1 MIDKLEDITIHML
14 YCLRESKYNIQ
25 KKKKQIMKFFV
36 RDIKSLDTLYNDNDN
51 EILNFENLNE
61 KKNTNKNSNNRNKI
75 VI

>member
-1 MIDKLEDITIHML
+1 
-14 YCLRESKYNIQ
+14 
-25 KKKKQIMKFFV
+25 MKFFV
-36 RDIKSLDTLYNDNDN
+36 RDIKSFDTLYNDNDN